1 MTVDKVRHILW
12 EEYADLPDEHIQ
24 DIIKICRAI
33 ARYAIENYSE
43 ISKKYN
49 PEGDKDA

>member
-1 MTVDKVRHILW
+1 MSIEKVRDILW
-12 EEYADLPDEHIQ
+12 DEYKDLPDEQVQ

-43 ISKKYN
+43 ISKKHKTQ
-49 PEGDKDA
+49 ED